1 MSTIQQLKNFIRHGK
16 QARSTNMTDDA
27 TRKNDA
33 SPPDAPQPVVH
44 GAMPPTEPAGIE
56 HGPHHG
62 VVRDAYSDAPGNPQ
76 NKAAQAG
83 HAAAHHA
90 EPGQKVKHES
100 SKSRRV
106 DEANLAKL
114 VAEENASKSKFP
126 KYPGLERWDLREKMG
141 DGAFSN
147 VYRARDLQGEYG
159 EVAIKVVRKYEMN
172 NMQVSA
178 SRLVCSSATPGAF
191 LISSCQRHAC
201 LLGTA
206 VLCASSFVVLLC
218 SALPTVNLE
227 LGQ

>member
-1 MSTIQQLKNFIRHGK
+1 MSLPAPGVCGTVLRISPRGSSIHPKQGRPSSSRNTTTDILLIGK
-16 QARSTNMTDDA
+16 QARAPNMNDDT

-44 GAMPPTEPAGIE
+44 GAMPPTQPVDV
-56 HGPHHG
+56 HNGPHQG
-62 VVRDAYSDAPGNPQ
+62 IVRDAYSDAPGDAR
-76 NKAAQAG
+76 NKVAQAG

-90 EPGQKVKHES
+90 EPAQKVKHES

-126 KYPGLERWDLREKMG
+126 RYPGLERWDLREKMG

-178 SRLVCSSATPGAF
+178 SGLVLFCDA
-191 LISSCQRHAC
+191 
-201 LLGTA
+201 
-206 VLCASSFVVLLC
+206 
-218 SALPTVNLE
+218 
-227 LGQ
+227 